1 MNRRKFL
8 KQTTLLS
15 IGGLILPSA
24 LLSSCRTNSLFED
37 TSFHGK
43 VLIIGAGAAG
53 LYAGYILKSKGIDFQ
68 ILEAAPN
75 YGGRLGKLTG
85 FANFPLDIGAQWMH
99 GKNSIVGDLVKKSD
113 TQITL
118 DDSNEKYWFNN
129 ELVSSLQRDVTEI
142 FEEEE
147 NVSDVSFEEFAVQK
161 GFGNE
166 YKNIVEAIAGDSGA
180 DASNISAYWKI
191 MEEENWSAGDEDF
204 KFEETFFDLIEKQIA
219 IHVQDHIQLNT
230 VIKQIDYSGPTI
242 NVTDSNNNAY
252 TADKVIIT
260 VPITILKSE
269 DIEFVPALPTEKT
282 TAFSKIGMDAGMKVF
297 LKFSSKFFDEN
308 ILGGSICAAYSDD
321 SIGKLQDDYVLLA
334 FIMGQQ
340 AEYLTS
346 LGSDSAITDALLQEL
361 DTMYNGQASA
371 SFVASH
377 VQNWT
382 TNPFVRGAYSYST
395 VGMGDARK
403 VASESVAKKLY
414 FAGEAMNTNGH
425 HQTVHGAIETGYREV
440 INLITDVRK

>member
-1 MNRRKFL
+1 MDRRKFIQ
-8 KQTTLLS
+8 QTALLS
-15 IGGLILPSA
+15 IGGLLLPSA
-24 LLSSCRTNSLFED
+24 LLSSCRPDTLFEGP
-37 TSFHGK
+37 SFQGK

-68 ILEAAPN
+68 ILEASPS

-85 FANFPLDIGAQWMH
+85 FANFPIDTGAQWMH

-113 TQITL
+113 TPITL

-129 ELVSSLQRDVTEI
+129 ELVSSLPRDINEI
-142 FEEEE
+142 FLDDYAAP
-147 NVSDVSFEEFAVQK
+147 DVSFAEFAIQK

-204 KFEETFFDLIEKQIA
+204 KFEETFFDFIEKEIA
-219 IHVQDHIQLNT
+219 IQVQDQIQLNT
-230 VIKQIDYSGPTI
+230 VIKQIDYTGPII
-242 NVTDSNNNAY
+242 NVTDSNDNAY

-260 VPITILKSE
+260 VPITILKSG

-282 TAFSKIGMDAGMKVF
+282 NAFSKIGMDAGMKVF
-297 LKFSSKFFDEN
+297 LKFNTKFFDEN
-308 ILGGSICAAYSDD
+308 VYGGSICAAYADD
-321 SIGKLQDDYVLLA
+321 SIGKVQDDNILLA

-346 LGSDSAITDALLQEL
+346 LGSDAAITNALIQEL
-361 DTMYNGQASA
+361 DAIYNGQASA

-395 VGMGDARK
+395 IGMGDARK
-403 VASESVAKKLY
+403 VASETVAKKLY

>member
-15 IGGLILPSA
+15 IGGLLLPPA
-24 LLSSCRTNSLFED
+24 LLSSCRTNTLFED
-37 TSFHGK
+37 TSFKGK

-85 FANFPLDIGAQWMH
+85 FANFPIDLGAQWMH
-99 GKNSIVGDLVKKSD
+99 GKNSIVGDLVGKSD
-113 TQITL
+113 TKITL

-129 ELVSSLQRDVTEI
+129 EIVSSLPRDITEI

-147 NVSDVSFEEFAVQK
+147 NVPDVSFEEFAIQK

-191 MEEENWSAGDEDF
+191 MEEENWSAGDDDF
-204 KFEETFFDLIEKQIA
+204 KFEETFFDFIEKEIA
-219 IHVQDHIQLNT
+219 IHIQDHIQLNT

-242 NVTDSNNNAY
+242 NVTDSNNNAFI
-252 TADKVIIT
+252 ADKVIIT
-260 VPITILKSE
+260 VPITILKSG

-282 TAFSKIGMDAGMKVF
+282 TAFSKIGMDSGMKVF
-297 LKFSSKFFDEN
+297 LKFSTKFFDEN
-308 ILGGSICAAYSDD
+308 ILGGNICAAYADD
-321 SIGKLQDDYVLLA
+321 SIGKAQDDNVLLA

-346 LGSDSAITDALLQEL
+346 LGGDNAITNALLQEL
-361 DTMYNGQASA
+361 DTMYNGQATA

-403 VASESVAKKLY
+403 VARETVAKKLY

-425 HQTVHGAIETGYREV
+425 HQTVQGAIETGYREV
-440 INLITDVRK
+440 INLINDVRK

>member
-1 MNRRKFL
+1 MDRRKFL
-8 KQTTLLS
+8 QQTTLLS
-15 IGGLILPSA
+15 IGGLLLPSA
-24 LLSSCRTNSLFED
+24 LLSSCRPDTLFEGP
-37 TSFHGK
+37 SFKGK

-68 ILEAAPN
+68 ILEASPS

-85 FANFPLDIGAQWMH
+85 FANFPIDTGAQWMH

-113 TQITL
+113 TPITL

-129 ELVSSLQRDVTEI
+129 ELVSSLPRDINEI
-142 FEEEE
+142 FLDDYAAP
-147 NVSDVSFEEFAVQK
+147 DVSFAEFAIQK

-204 KFEETFFDLIEKQIA
+204 KFEETFFDFIEKEIA
-219 IHVQDHIQLNT
+219 IQVQDQIQLNT
-230 VIKQIDYSGPTI
+230 VIKQIDYTGSII
-242 NVTDSNNNAY
+242 NVTDSNDNAY

-260 VPITILKSE
+260 VPITILKSG

-282 TAFSKIGMDAGMKVF
+282 NAFSKIGMDAGMKVF
-297 LKFSSKFFDEN
+297 LKFNTKFFDEN
-308 ILGGSICAAYSDD
+308 VYGGSICAAYADD
-321 SIGKLQDDYVLLA
+321 SIGKVQDDNVLLA
-334 FIMGQQ
+334 FIMGDQ

-346 LGSDSAITDALLQEL
+346 LGSDSAITNALLQEL

-403 VASESVAKKLY
+403 VASETVAKKLY

-425 HQTVHGAIETGYREV
+425 HQTVQGAIETGYREV
-440 INLITDVRK
+440 INLINDVRK

>member
-1 MNRRKFL
+1 MDRRKFL
-8 KQTTLLS
+8 EQTALLS
-15 IGGLILPSA
+15 IGGLLLPSA
-24 LLSSCRTNSLFED
+24 LLSSCRPDTLFEGP
-37 TSFHGK
+37 SFQGK

-68 ILEAAPN
+68 ILEAVTN

-85 FANFPLDIGAQWMH
+85 FANFPIDLGAQWMH
-99 GKNSIVGDLVKKSD
+99 GKNSIVGDLVGKSD
-113 TQITL
+113 TKITL
-118 DDSNEKYWFNN
+118 DDSSEKYWFNN
-129 ELVSSLQRDVTEI
+129 EIVTSLPSDITEI

-147 NVSDVSFEEFAVQK
+147 NVPDVSFEEFAVQK

-191 MEEENWSAGDEDF
+191 MEEENWNAGDDDF
-204 KFEETFFDLIEKQIA
+204 KFEESYFDLIENEIA
-219 IHVQDHIQLNT
+219 IHVQDHIQLST
-230 VIKQIDYSGPTI
+230 VIKQIDYTGPAI
-242 NVTDSNNNAY
+242 NATDSNNNTY

-282 TAFSKIGMDAGMKVF
+282 NAFSKIGMDAGMKVF

-308 ILGGSICAAYSDD
+308 ILGGNICAAYADD
-321 SIGKLQDDYVLLA
+321 SIGKVQDDNVLLA
-334 FIMGQQ
+334 FIMGEQ

-346 LGSDSAITDALLQEL
+346 LGSDSAITNALIQEL

-382 TNPFVRGAYSYST
+382 TNPFVKGAYSYST

-403 VASESVAKKLY
+403 VASETVAKKLY
-414 FAGEAMNTNGH
+414 FAGEAMNTSGH

-440 INLITDVRK
+440 INLINDVRK

>member
-24 LLSSCRTNSLFED
+24 LLSSCRTNTLFED

-129 ELVSSLQRDVTEI
+129 ELVSSLPRDVTEI
-142 FEEEE
+142 FEEEA
-147 NVSDVSFEEFAVQK
+147 NVPDVSFEEFAVQK

-204 KFEETFFDLIEKQIA
+204 KFDATYFDLIEKEIA
-219 IHVQDHIQLNT
+219 IDVQDHIQLNT
-230 VIKQIDYSGPTI
+230 VVKQIDYSGPTI

-260 VPITILKSE
+260 VPINILKSE

-321 SIGKLQDDYVLLA
+321 SIGKVQDDNILLA

-346 LGSDSAITDALLQEL
+346 MGSDSAITNALLQEL

-403 VASESVAKKLY
+403 VASESFAKKLY